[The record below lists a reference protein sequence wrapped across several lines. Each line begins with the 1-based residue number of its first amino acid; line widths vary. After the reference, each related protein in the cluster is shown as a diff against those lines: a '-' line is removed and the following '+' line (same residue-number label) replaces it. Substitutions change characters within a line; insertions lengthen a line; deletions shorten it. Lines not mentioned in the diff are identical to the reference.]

1 MKSRRRI
8 AAPRLRASADYALEL
23 TQLQQ
28 EFATG
33 GMGYDHHFAWQQSS
47 GPNVRFGS
55 KADISQSNRHVCF
68 TPKSGH

>member
-55 KADISQSNRHVCF
+55 KADIE
-68 TPKSGH
+68 